1 MAVIQ
6 KQFNYMAFPQSFSR
20 GNPIP
25 LDKSAVWYDFAAMV
39 EYAQSGATAY
49 VGQVLAYVNETDNTA
64 KAYIIADTNGTLT
77 EVGAATLGD
86 NKTIVLEEGTLALKN
101 WGKEYY
107 RWVDAVGEEG
117 QEGYVAG
124 HHEKQVVDGTHP
136 WIAGLEPKAVAGEDG
151 TFELAWYQPSTTTV
165 EGLNSTVSTIRTTVE
180 EITAALGDAE
190 TDGTIRGDIAD
201 LKTEVAKKI
210 DAAGGTM
217 TGDLTLAD
225 GSKAASETVVDT
237 KIATAIG
244 SAGHLKR
251 LVVEQLPEVSAADVD
266 TIYMVKDATVTT
278 GDAYKEYM
286 VIDGAFAQIG
296 DTSVNLEPYA
306 TTADVE
312 AKVKVVQDDLNE
324 HKADAVAHITA
335 DERTAWNGK
344 LDADNADY
352 TTLVANK
359 QKLVDIPA
367 IKTIGSGLTLQEDG
381 TLRTDISA
389 MTGMMRFRGAVST
402 KPTTSTTV
410 PSDNLGA
417 WRAGDVVLY
426 ETAEYVVASLNTSS
440 QPVWQLLGDEGA
452 YQTKLSF
459 TSTPSLTNKVVTN
472 DTLTSNVNT
481 LDGKITTAQNAASA
495 AQISADNAKNVA
507 DAAQAD
513 ATSALNRID
522 ALDVTDTDSGFVTAV
537 TQTDGKIAV
546 TKKTLAASDVTD
558 LLSFDGTYNA
568 STNKIAT
575 TSTVTNAIDGLSSS
589 VAAAVASGNQYSVL
603 TGVTQSGGKL
613 TAKTEVKLAAIA
625 VTGNV
630 NDLIQTGG
638 DVLVIYGGTSTTVI

>member
-6 KQFNYMAFPQSFSR
+6 KDYNKMALPLSIER
-20 GNPIP
+20 ANPIS
-25 LDKSAVWYDFAAMV
+25 LDSTAVWYDFAAMV

-117 QEGYVAG
+117 KEGYVAG
-124 HHEKQVVDGTHP
+124 HHEKQVVDDSHP
-136 WIAGLEPKAVAGEDG
+136 WIAGLEPKAVAGADG

-165 EGLNSTVSTIRTTVE
+165 EGLNSTVSSIRTTVE
-180 EITAALGDAE
+180 GITAALGDAE

-266 TIYMVKDATVTT
+266 TIYMVKDTAVST

-344 LDADNADY
+344 LDANNADY

-367 IKTIGSGLTLQEDG
+367 IKTIGTGLTLNEDG
-381 TLRTDISA
+381 TLVGAQEYELPVATADRLGGVKAGGAGVSIAADGVVSAKVKAGNGLSVGEEGIVLATATDAAAGA
-389 MTGMMRFRGAVST
+389 MTAEEHVKLSNIEEGAQRNAVVGALVGG
-402 KPTTSTTV
+402 TV
-410 PSDNLGA
+410 VTPNENKQIIIGYADEE
-417 WRAGDVVLY
+417 RAGVVKSSS
-426 ETAEYVVASLNTSS
+426 AEAKNKVRVEADGTMSLNAVGVS
-440 QPVWQLLGDEGA
+440 
-452 YQTKLSF
+452 K
-459 TSTPSLTNKVVTN
+459 LTNEDDCELILN
-472 DTLTSNVNT
+472 C
-481 LDGKITTAQNAASA
+481 GNA
-495 AQISADNAKNVA
+495 
-507 DAAQAD
+507 
-513 ATSALNRID
+513 
-522 ALDVTDTDSGFVTAV
+522 
-537 TQTDGKIAV
+537 
-546 TKKTLAASDVTD
+546 
-558 LLSFDGTYNA
+558 
-568 STNKIAT
+568 
-575 TSTVTNAIDGLSSS
+575 
-589 VAAAVASGNQYSVL
+589 
-603 TGVTQSGGKL
+603 
-613 TAKTEVKLAAIA
+613 
-625 VTGNV
+625 
-630 NDLIQTGG
+630 
-638 DVLVIYGGTSTTVI
+638 

>member
-6 KQFNYMAFPQSFSR
+6 KDYNKMALPLSIER
-20 GNPIP
+20 ANPIS
-25 LDKSAVWYDFAAMV
+25 LDSTAVWYDFEAMV

-117 QEGYVAG
+117 KEGYVAG
-124 HHEKQVVDGTHP
+124 HHEKQVVDDSHP
-136 WIAGLEPKAVAGEDG
+136 WIAGLEPKAVAGADG

-165 EGLNSTVSTIRTTVE
+165 EGLNSTVSSIRTTVE
-180 EITAALGDAE
+180 GITAALGDAE

-306 TTADVE
+306 TTASVE

-335 DERTAWNGK
+335 EERTAWNGK

-367 IKTIGSGLTLQEDG
+367 IKTIGTGLTLNEDG
-381 TLRTDISA
+381 TLVGAQEYELPVATADRLGGVKAGGAGVSIAADGVVSAKVKAGNGLSVGEEGIVLATATDAAAGA
-389 MTGMMRFRGAVST
+389 MTAEEHVKLSNIEEGAQRNVVVGALVGG
-402 KPTTSTTV
+402 TV
-410 PSDNLGA
+410 VTPNENKQLIIGYADEE
-417 WRAGDVVLY
+417 RAGVVKSSSAEAKNKIRV
-426 ETAEYVVASLNTSS
+426 ETDGTMSLNAVGVS
-440 QPVWQLLGDEGA
+440 
-452 YQTKLSF
+452 K
-459 TSTPSLTNKVVTN
+459 LTNEDDCELILN
-472 DTLTSNVNT
+472 C
-481 LDGKITTAQNAASA
+481 GNA
-495 AQISADNAKNVA
+495 
-507 DAAQAD
+507 
-513 ATSALNRID
+513 
-522 ALDVTDTDSGFVTAV
+522 
-537 TQTDGKIAV
+537 
-546 TKKTLAASDVTD
+546 
-558 LLSFDGTYNA
+558 
-568 STNKIAT
+568 
-575 TSTVTNAIDGLSSS
+575 
-589 VAAAVASGNQYSVL
+589 
-603 TGVTQSGGKL
+603 
-613 TAKTEVKLAAIA
+613 
-625 VTGNV
+625 
-630 NDLIQTGG
+630 
-638 DVLVIYGGTSTTVI
+638 

>member
-6 KQFNYMAFPQSFSR
+6 KDYNKMALPLSIER
-20 GNPIP
+20 ANPIS
-25 LDKSAVWYDFAAMV
+25 LDSTAVWYDFAAMV

-117 QEGYVAG
+117 KEGYVAG
-124 HHEKQVVDGTHP
+124 HHEKQVVDDSHP
-136 WIAGLEPKAVAGEDG
+136 WIAGLEPKAVAGADG

-165 EGLNSTVSTIRTTVE
+165 EGLNSTVSSIRTTVE
-180 EITAALGDAE
+180 GITAALGDAE

-251 LVVEQLPEVSAADVD
+251 LVVEQLPEVSAANVD
-266 TIYMVKDATVTT
+266 TIYMVKDATVST

-306 TTADVE
+306 TTASVE
-312 AKVKVVQDDLNE
+312 AKVKVVQDDLNG

-344 LDADNADY
+344 LDANNADY

-367 IKTIGSGLTLQEDG
+367 IKTIGTGLTLNEDG
-381 TLRTDISA
+381 TLVGAQEYELPVATADRLGGVKAGGAGVSIAADGVVSAKVKAGNGLSVGEEGIVLATATDAAAGA
-389 MTGMMRFRGAVST
+389 MTAEEHVKLSNIEEGAQRNAVVGALVGG
-402 KPTTSTTV
+402 TV
-410 PSDNLGA
+410 VTPNENKQIIIGYADEE
-417 WRAGDVVLY
+417 RAGVVKSSS
-426 ETAEYVVASLNTSS
+426 AEAKNKVRVEADGTMSLNAVGVS
-440 QPVWQLLGDEGA
+440 
-452 YQTKLSF
+452 K
-459 TSTPSLTNKVVTN
+459 LTNEDDCELILN
-472 DTLTSNVNT
+472 C
-481 LDGKITTAQNAASA
+481 GNA
-495 AQISADNAKNVA
+495 
-507 DAAQAD
+507 
-513 ATSALNRID
+513 
-522 ALDVTDTDSGFVTAV
+522 
-537 TQTDGKIAV
+537 
-546 TKKTLAASDVTD
+546 
-558 LLSFDGTYNA
+558 
-568 STNKIAT
+568 
-575 TSTVTNAIDGLSSS
+575 
-589 VAAAVASGNQYSVL
+589 
-603 TGVTQSGGKL
+603 
-613 TAKTEVKLAAIA
+613 
-625 VTGNV
+625 
-630 NDLIQTGG
+630 
-638 DVLVIYGGTSTTVI
+638 

>member
-6 KQFNYMAFPQSFSR
+6 KDYNKMALPLSIER
-20 GNPIP
+20 ANPIS
-25 LDKSAVWYDFAAMV
+25 LDSTAVWYDFAAMV

-117 QEGYVAG
+117 KEGYVAG
-124 HHEKQVVDGTHP
+124 HHEKQVVDDSHP
-136 WIAGLEPKAVAGEDG
+136 WIAGLEPKAVAGADG

-165 EGLNSTVSTIRTTVE
+165 EGLNSTVSSIRTTVE
-180 EITAALGDAE
+180 GITAALGDAE

-201 LKTEVAKKI
+201 LKTEVANKI

-266 TIYMVKDATVTT
+266 TIYMVKDATVST

-367 IKTIGSGLTLQEDG
+367 IKTIGTGLTLNEDG
-381 TLRTDISA
+381 TLVGAQEYELPVATADRLGGVKAGGAGVSIAADGVVSAKVKAGNGLSVGEEGIVLATATDAAAGA
-389 MTGMMRFRGAVST
+389 MT
-402 KPTTSTTV
+402 
-410 PSDNLGA
+410 
-417 WRAGDVVLY
+417 
-426 ETAEYVVASLNTSS
+426 AEEHVKLSNIE
-440 QPVWQLLGDEGA
+440 EGA
-452 YQTKLSF
+452 QR
-459 TSTPSLTNKVVTN
+459 NVV
-472 DTLTSNVNT
+472 V
-481 LDGKITTAQNAASA
+481 G
-495 AQISADNAKNVA
+495 
-507 DAAQAD
+507 
-513 ATSALNRID
+513 AL
-522 ALDVTDTDSGFVTAV
+522 VGGTAV
-537 TQTDGKIAV
+537 TINENKQLVIGYADEERAGVVKSSSAEAKNKIRVETDGTMSLNAV
-546 TKKTLAASDVTD
+546 
-558 LLSFDGTYNA
+558 
-568 STNKIAT
+568 
-575 TSTVTNAIDGLSSS
+575 
-589 VAAAVASGNQYSVL
+589 
-603 TGVTQSGGKL
+603 GVSKL
-613 TAKTEVKLAAIA
+613 TNEDDCELILNC
-625 VTGNV
+625 GNA
-630 NDLIQTGG
+630 
-638 DVLVIYGGTSTTVI
+638 

>member
-6 KQFNYMAFPQSFSR
+6 KDYNKMALPLSIER
-20 GNPIP
+20 ANPIS
-25 LDKSAVWYDFAAMV
+25 LDSTAVWYDFAAMV

-49 VGQVLAYVNETDNTA
+49 VGQVLAYVNEADNTA

-117 QEGYVAG
+117 KEGYVAG

-136 WIAGLEPKAVAGEDG
+136 WIAGLEPKAVAGADG

-165 EGLNSTVSTIRTTVE
+165 EGLNSTVSSIRTTVE
-180 EITAALGDAE
+180 GITAALGDAE

-251 LVVEQLPEVSAADVD
+251 LVVEQLPEVSAANVD

-306 TTADVE
+306 TTASVE

-344 LDADNADY
+344 LDANNADY

-367 IKTIGSGLTLQEDG
+367 IKTIGTGLTLNEDG
-381 TLRTDISA
+381 TLVGAQEYELPVATADRLGGVKAGGAGVSIAADGVVSAKVKAGNGLSVGEEGIVLATATDAAAGA
-389 MTGMMRFRGAVST
+389 MTAEEHVKLSNIEEGAQRNVVVGALVGG
-402 KPTTSTTV
+402 TV
-410 PSDNLGA
+410 VTPNENKQLVIGYADEE
-417 WRAGDVVLY
+417 RAGVVKSSSAEAKNKVRV
-426 ETAEYVVASLNTSS
+426 ETDGTMSLNAVGVS
-440 QPVWQLLGDEGA
+440 
-452 YQTKLSF
+452 K
-459 TSTPSLTNKVVTN
+459 LTNEDDCELILN
-472 DTLTSNVNT
+472 C
-481 LDGKITTAQNAASA
+481 GNA
-495 AQISADNAKNVA
+495 
-507 DAAQAD
+507 
-513 ATSALNRID
+513 
-522 ALDVTDTDSGFVTAV
+522 
-537 TQTDGKIAV
+537 
-546 TKKTLAASDVTD
+546 
-558 LLSFDGTYNA
+558 
-568 STNKIAT
+568 
-575 TSTVTNAIDGLSSS
+575 
-589 VAAAVASGNQYSVL
+589 
-603 TGVTQSGGKL
+603 
-613 TAKTEVKLAAIA
+613 
-625 VTGNV
+625 
-630 NDLIQTGG
+630 
-638 DVLVIYGGTSTTVI
+638 

>member
-49 VGQVLAYVNETDNTA
+49 VGQVLAYVNEADNTA

-117 QEGYVAG
+117 KEGYVAG

-136 WIAGLEPKAVAGEDG
+136 WIAGLEPKAVAGADG

-165 EGLNSTVSTIRTTVE
+165 EGLNSTVSSIRTTVE
-180 EITAALGDAE
+180 GITAALGDAE

-266 TIYMVKDATVTT
+266 TIYMVKDTAVTT

-306 TTADVE
+306 TTASVE

-367 IKTIGSGLTLQEDG
+367 IKTIGTGLTLNEDG
-381 TLRTDISA
+381 TLVGAQEYELPVATADRLGGVKAGGAGVSIAADGVVSAKVKAGNGLSVGEEGIVLATATDAAAGA
-389 MTGMMRFRGAVST
+389 MTAEEHVKLSNIEEGAQRNVVVGALVGG
-402 KPTTSTTV
+402 TV
-410 PSDNLGA
+410 VTPNENKQLIIGYADEE
-417 WRAGDVVLY
+417 RAGVVKSSSAEAKNKIRV
-426 ETAEYVVASLNTSS
+426 ETDGTMSLNAVGVS
-440 QPVWQLLGDEGA
+440 
-452 YQTKLSF
+452 K
-459 TSTPSLTNKVVTN
+459 LTNEDDCELILN
-472 DTLTSNVNT
+472 C
-481 LDGKITTAQNAASA
+481 GNA
-495 AQISADNAKNVA
+495 
-507 DAAQAD
+507 
-513 ATSALNRID
+513 
-522 ALDVTDTDSGFVTAV
+522 
-537 TQTDGKIAV
+537 
-546 TKKTLAASDVTD
+546 
-558 LLSFDGTYNA
+558 
-568 STNKIAT
+568 
-575 TSTVTNAIDGLSSS
+575 
-589 VAAAVASGNQYSVL
+589 
-603 TGVTQSGGKL
+603 
-613 TAKTEVKLAAIA
+613 
-625 VTGNV
+625 
-630 NDLIQTGG
+630 
-638 DVLVIYGGTSTTVI
+638 

>member
-6 KQFNYMAFPQSFSR
+6 KDYNKMALPLSIER
-20 GNPIP
+20 ANPIS
-25 LDKSAVWYDFAAMV
+25 LDSTAVWYDFSAMV

-49 VGQVLAYVNETDNTA
+49 VGQVLAYVNETDNSA

-107 RWVDAVGEEG
+107 RWVEAVGEEG

-136 WIAGLEPKAVAGEDG
+136 WIAGLEPKAVAGVDG

-180 EITAALGDAE
+180 GITAALGDAE

-225 GSKAASETVVDT
+225 GSKAASENVVDT

-251 LVVEQLPEVSAADVD
+251 LVVEQLPEVAAADAD
-266 TIYMVKDATVTT
+266 TIYMVKDTTVTT

-306 TTADVE
+306 KTADVE
-312 AKVKVVQDDLNE
+312 AKVKAVQDDLNE

-367 IKTIGSGLTLQEDG
+367 IKTIGTGLTLNEDG
-381 TLRTDISA
+381 SLVGAQEYELPIAAADKLGGVKAGGTGVSIATDGVISA
-389 MTGMMRFRGAVST
+389 KVKAGNGLSVGEEGIVLATATDTAAGAM
-402 KPTTSTTV
+402 
-410 PSDNLGA
+410 
-417 WRAGDVVLY
+417 
-426 ETAEYVVASLNTSS
+426 TAEEHVKLSNIEEGAQKNVVVGALVGGTVVTPNENKQLVIGYADEEKAGVVKSSSAEAKNKVRVETDGTMSLN
-440 QPVWQLLGDEGA
+440 
-452 YQTKLSF
+452 
-459 TSTPSLTNKVVTN
+459 
-472 DTLTSNVNT
+472 
-481 LDGKITTAQNAASA
+481 
-495 AQISADNAKNVA
+495 
-507 DAAQAD
+507 
-513 ATSALNRID
+513 
-522 ALDVTDTDSGFVTAV
+522 AV
-537 TQTDGKIAV
+537 
-546 TKKTLAASDVTD
+546 
-558 LLSFDGTYNA
+558 
-568 STNKIAT
+568 
-575 TSTVTNAIDGLSSS
+575 
-589 VAAAVASGNQYSVL
+589 
-603 TGVTQSGGKL
+603 GVS
-613 TAKTEVKLAAIA
+613 KLANEDDCELILNC
-625 VTGNV
+625 GNA
-630 NDLIQTGG
+630 
-638 DVLVIYGGTSTTVI
+638 

>member
-49 VGQVLAYVNETDNTA
+49 VGQVLAYVNEADNTA

-117 QEGYVAG
+117 KEGYVAG
-124 HHEKQVVDGTHP
+124 HHEKQVVDDSHP
-136 WIAGLEPKAVAGEDG
+136 WIAGLEPKAVAGADG

-165 EGLNSTVSTIRTTVE
+165 EGLNSTVSSIRTTVE
-180 EITAALGDAE
+180 GITAALGDAE

-251 LVVEQLPEVSAADVD
+251 LVVEQLPEVSAANVD
-266 TIYMVKDATVTT
+266 TIYMVKDATVST

-306 TTADVE
+306 TTASVE

-344 LDADNADY
+344 LDANNADY

-367 IKTIGSGLTLQEDG
+367 IKTIGTGLTLNEDG
-381 TLRTDISA
+381 TLVGAQEYELPVATADRLGGVKAGGAGVSIAADGVVSAKVKAGNGLSVGEEGIVLATATDAAAGA
-389 MTGMMRFRGAVST
+389 MTAEEHVKLSNIEEGAQRNVVVGALVGG
-402 KPTTSTTV
+402 TV
-410 PSDNLGA
+410 VTPNENKQLVIGYADEE
-417 WRAGDVVLY
+417 RAGVVKSSSAEAKNKIRV
-426 ETAEYVVASLNTSS
+426 ETDGTMSLNAVGVS
-440 QPVWQLLGDEGA
+440 
-452 YQTKLSF
+452 K
-459 TSTPSLTNKVVTN
+459 LTNEDDCELILN
-472 DTLTSNVNT
+472 C
-481 LDGKITTAQNAASA
+481 GNA
-495 AQISADNAKNVA
+495 
-507 DAAQAD
+507 
-513 ATSALNRID
+513 
-522 ALDVTDTDSGFVTAV
+522 
-537 TQTDGKIAV
+537 
-546 TKKTLAASDVTD
+546 
-558 LLSFDGTYNA
+558 
-568 STNKIAT
+568 
-575 TSTVTNAIDGLSSS
+575 
-589 VAAAVASGNQYSVL
+589 
-603 TGVTQSGGKL
+603 
-613 TAKTEVKLAAIA
+613 
-625 VTGNV
+625 
-630 NDLIQTGG
+630 
-638 DVLVIYGGTSTTVI
+638 

>member
-6 KQFNYMAFPQSFSR
+6 KDYNKMALPLSIER
-20 GNPIP
+20 ANPIS
-25 LDKSAVWYDFAAMV
+25 LDSTAVWYDFAAMV

-117 QEGYVAG
+117 KEGYVAG
-124 HHEKQVVDGTHP
+124 HHEKQVVDDSHP
-136 WIAGLEPKAVAGEDG
+136 WIAGLEPKAVAGADG

-165 EGLNSTVSTIRTTVE
+165 EGLNSTVSSIRTTVE
-180 EITAALGDAE
+180 GITAALGDAE

-217 TGDLTLAD
+217 TGNLTLAD

-266 TIYMVKDATVTT
+266 TIYMVKDTAVTT

-306 TTADVE
+306 TTASVE

-367 IKTIGSGLTLQEDG
+367 IKTIGTGLTLNEDG
-381 TLRTDISA
+381 TLVGAQEYELPVATADRLGGVKAGGAGVSIAADGVVSAKVKAGNGLSVGEEGIVLATATDAAAGA
-389 MTGMMRFRGAVST
+389 MTAEEHVKLSNIEEGAQRNAVVGALVGG
-402 KPTTSTTV
+402 TV
-410 PSDNLGA
+410 VTPNENKQIIIGYADEE
-417 WRAGDVVLY
+417 RAGVVKSSS
-426 ETAEYVVASLNTSS
+426 AEAKNKVRVEADGTMSLNAVGVS
-440 QPVWQLLGDEGA
+440 
-452 YQTKLSF
+452 K
-459 TSTPSLTNKVVTN
+459 LTNEDDCELILN
-472 DTLTSNVNT
+472 C
-481 LDGKITTAQNAASA
+481 GNA
-495 AQISADNAKNVA
+495 
-507 DAAQAD
+507 
-513 ATSALNRID
+513 
-522 ALDVTDTDSGFVTAV
+522 
-537 TQTDGKIAV
+537 
-546 TKKTLAASDVTD
+546 
-558 LLSFDGTYNA
+558 
-568 STNKIAT
+568 
-575 TSTVTNAIDGLSSS
+575 
-589 VAAAVASGNQYSVL
+589 
-603 TGVTQSGGKL
+603 
-613 TAKTEVKLAAIA
+613 
-625 VTGNV
+625 
-630 NDLIQTGG
+630 
-638 DVLVIYGGTSTTVI
+638 

>member
-49 VGQVLAYVNETDNTA
+49 VGQVLAYVNEADNTA

-117 QEGYVAG
+117 KEGYVAG
-124 HHEKQVVDGTHP
+124 HHEKQIVDGTHP
-136 WIAGLEPKAVAGEDG
+136 WIAGLEPKAVAGADG

-165 EGLNSTVSTIRTTVE
+165 EGLNSTVSSIRTTVE
-180 EITAALGDAE
+180 GITAALGDAE

-217 TGDLTLAD
+217 TGGLTLAD

-251 LVVEQLPEVSAADVD
+251 LVVEQLPEVSAAGVD

-306 TTADVE
+306 TTASVE

-335 DERTAWNGK
+335 DERNAWNGK

-367 IKTIGSGLTLQEDG
+367 IKTIGTGLTLNEYGTLVGAQEYELPVATADRLGGVKAGGAGVSIAADGVVSAKVKAGNGLSVGEEGIVLATATDSAAGAMTAEEHVKLSNIEEGAQRNAVVGALVGGTVVTPNENKQIIIGYADEERAGVVKSSSAEAKNKIRVETDG
-381 TLRTDISA
+381 T
-389 MTGMMRFRGAVST
+389 M
-402 KPTTSTTV
+402 
-410 PSDNLGA
+410 
-417 WRAGDVVLY
+417 
-426 ETAEYVVASLNTSS
+426 SLNAVGVS
-440 QPVWQLLGDEGA
+440 
-452 YQTKLSF
+452 K
-459 TSTPSLTNKVVTN
+459 LTNEDDCELILN
-472 DTLTSNVNT
+472 C
-481 LDGKITTAQNAASA
+481 GNA
-495 AQISADNAKNVA
+495 
-507 DAAQAD
+507 
-513 ATSALNRID
+513 
-522 ALDVTDTDSGFVTAV
+522 
-537 TQTDGKIAV
+537 
-546 TKKTLAASDVTD
+546 
-558 LLSFDGTYNA
+558 
-568 STNKIAT
+568 
-575 TSTVTNAIDGLSSS
+575 
-589 VAAAVASGNQYSVL
+589 
-603 TGVTQSGGKL
+603 
-613 TAKTEVKLAAIA
+613 
-625 VTGNV
+625 
-630 NDLIQTGG
+630 
-638 DVLVIYGGTSTTVI
+638 

>member
-6 KQFNYMAFPQSFSR
+6 KDYNKMALPLSIER
-20 GNPIP
+20 ANPIS
-25 LDKSAVWYDFAAMV
+25 LDSTAVWYDFAAMV

-117 QEGYVAG
+117 KEGYVAG
-124 HHEKQVVDGTHP
+124 HHEKQVVDDSHP
-136 WIAGLEPKAVAGEDG
+136 WIAGLEPKAVAGADG

-165 EGLNSTVSTIRTTVE
+165 EGLNSTVSSIRTTVE
-180 EITAALGDAE
+180 GITAALGDAE

-201 LKTEVAKKI
+201 LKTEVANKI

-266 TIYMVKDATVTT
+266 TIYMVKDATVST

-367 IKTIGSGLTLQEDG
+367 IKTIGTGLTLNEDG
-381 TLRTDISA
+381 TLVGAQEYELPVATADRLGGVKAGGAGVSIAADGVVSAKVKAGNGLSVGEEGIVLATATDAAAGA
-389 MTGMMRFRGAVST
+389 MT
-402 KPTTSTTV
+402 
-410 PSDNLGA
+410 
-417 WRAGDVVLY
+417 
-426 ETAEYVVASLNTSS
+426 AEEHVKLSNIE
-440 QPVWQLLGDEGA
+440 EGA
-452 YQTKLSF
+452 QR
-459 TSTPSLTNKVVTN
+459 NVV
-472 DTLTSNVNT
+472 V
-481 LDGKITTAQNAASA
+481 G
-495 AQISADNAKNVA
+495 
-507 DAAQAD
+507 
-513 ATSALNRID
+513 AL
-522 ALDVTDTDSGFVTAV
+522 VGGTAV
-537 TQTDGKIAV
+537 TINENKQLVIGYADEERAGVVKSSSAEAKNKVRVETDGTMSLNAV
-546 TKKTLAASDVTD
+546 
-558 LLSFDGTYNA
+558 
-568 STNKIAT
+568 
-575 TSTVTNAIDGLSSS
+575 
-589 VAAAVASGNQYSVL
+589 
-603 TGVTQSGGKL
+603 GVSKL
-613 TAKTEVKLAAIA
+613 TNEDDCELILNC
-625 VTGNV
+625 GNA
-630 NDLIQTGG
+630 
-638 DVLVIYGGTSTTVI
+638 

>member
-6 KQFNYMAFPQSFSR
+6 KDYNKMALPLSIER
-20 GNPIP
+20 ANPIS
-25 LDKSAVWYDFAAMV
+25 LDSTAVWYDFAAMV

-117 QEGYVAG
+117 KEGYVAG

-136 WIAGLEPKAVAGEDG
+136 WIAGLEPKAVAGADG

-165 EGLNSTVSTIRTTVE
+165 EGLNSTVSSIRTTVE
-180 EITAALGDAE
+180 GITAALGDAE

-217 TGDLTLAD
+217 TGNLTLAD

-251 LVVEQLPEVSAADVD
+251 LVVEQLPEVSAANVD
-266 TIYMVKDATVTT
+266 TIYMVKDTAVTT

-306 TTADVE
+306 TTASVE
-312 AKVKVVQDDLNE
+312 AKVKVVQDDLNG

-367 IKTIGSGLTLQEDG
+367 IKTIGTGLTLNEDG
-381 TLRTDISA
+381 TLVGAQEYELPVATADRLGGVKAGGAGVSIAADGVVSAKVKAGNGLSVGEEGIVLATATDAAAGA
-389 MTGMMRFRGAVST
+389 MTAEEHVKLSNIEEGAQRNAVVGALVGG
-402 KPTTSTTV
+402 TV
-410 PSDNLGA
+410 VTPNENKQIIIGYADEE
-417 WRAGDVVLY
+417 RAGVVKSSS
-426 ETAEYVVASLNTSS
+426 AEAKNKVRVEADGTMSLNAVGVS
-440 QPVWQLLGDEGA
+440 
-452 YQTKLSF
+452 K
-459 TSTPSLTNKVVTN
+459 LTNEDDCELILN
-472 DTLTSNVNT
+472 C
-481 LDGKITTAQNAASA
+481 GNA
-495 AQISADNAKNVA
+495 
-507 DAAQAD
+507 
-513 ATSALNRID
+513 
-522 ALDVTDTDSGFVTAV
+522 
-537 TQTDGKIAV
+537 
-546 TKKTLAASDVTD
+546 
-558 LLSFDGTYNA
+558 
-568 STNKIAT
+568 
-575 TSTVTNAIDGLSSS
+575 
-589 VAAAVASGNQYSVL
+589 
-603 TGVTQSGGKL
+603 
-613 TAKTEVKLAAIA
+613 
-625 VTGNV
+625 
-630 NDLIQTGG
+630 
-638 DVLVIYGGTSTTVI
+638 

>member
-117 QEGYVAG
+117 KEGYVAG
-124 HHEKQVVDGTHP
+124 HHEKQVVDDTHP
-136 WIAGLEPKAVAGEDG
+136 WIAGLEPKAVAGADG

-165 EGLNSTVSTIRTTVE
+165 EGLNSTVSSIRTTVE
-180 EITAALGDAE
+180 GITAALGDAE

-201 LKTEVAKKI
+201 LKTEVTKKI

-266 TIYMVKDATVTT
+266 TIYMVKDATVST

-306 TTADVE
+306 TTASVE

-344 LDADNADY
+344 LDANNADY

-367 IKTIGSGLTLQEDG
+367 IKTIGTGLTLNEDG
-381 TLRTDISA
+381 TLVGAQEYELPVATADRLGGVKAGGAGVSIAADGVISA
-389 MTGMMRFRGAVST
+389 KVKAGNGLSVGEEGIVLATATDAAAGAMTAEEHVKLSNIEEGAQRNVVVGALVGG
-402 KPTTSTTV
+402 TV
-410 PSDNLGA
+410 VTPNENKQLVIGYADEE
-417 WRAGDVVLY
+417 RAGVVKSSSAEAKNKIRV
-426 ETAEYVVASLNTSS
+426 ETDGTMSLNAVGVS
-440 QPVWQLLGDEGA
+440 
-452 YQTKLSF
+452 K
-459 TSTPSLTNKVVTN
+459 LTNEDDCELILN
-472 DTLTSNVNT
+472 C
-481 LDGKITTAQNAASA
+481 GNA
-495 AQISADNAKNVA
+495 
-507 DAAQAD
+507 
-513 ATSALNRID
+513 
-522 ALDVTDTDSGFVTAV
+522 
-537 TQTDGKIAV
+537 
-546 TKKTLAASDVTD
+546 
-558 LLSFDGTYNA
+558 
-568 STNKIAT
+568 
-575 TSTVTNAIDGLSSS
+575 
-589 VAAAVASGNQYSVL
+589 
-603 TGVTQSGGKL
+603 
-613 TAKTEVKLAAIA
+613 
-625 VTGNV
+625 
-630 NDLIQTGG
+630 
-638 DVLVIYGGTSTTVI
+638 

>member
-6 KQFNYMAFPQSFSR
+6 KDYNKMALPLSIER
-20 GNPIP
+20 ANPIS
-25 LDKSAVWYDFAAMV
+25 LDSTAVWYDFAAMV

-117 QEGYVAG
+117 KEGYVAG
-124 HHEKQVVDGTHP
+124 HHEKQVVDDAHP
-136 WIAGLEPKAVAGEDG
+136 WIAGLEPKAVAGADG

-165 EGLNSTVSTIRTTVE
+165 EGLNSTVSSIRTTVE
-180 EITAALGDAE
+180 GITAALGDAE

-237 KIATAIG
+237 KIATTIG

-266 TIYMVKDATVTT
+266 TIYMVKDATVST

-306 TTADVE
+306 TTASVE

-344 LDADNADY
+344 LDANNADY

-367 IKTIGSGLTLQEDG
+367 IKTIGTGLTLNEDG
-381 TLRTDISA
+381 TLVGAQEYELPVATADRLGGVKAGGAGVSIAADGVVSAKVKAGNGLSVGEEGIVLATATDSAAGA
-389 MTGMMRFRGAVST
+389 MTAEEHVKLSNIEEGAQRNVVVGALVGG
-402 KPTTSTTV
+402 TV
-410 PSDNLGA
+410 VTPNENKQLVIGYADEE
-417 WRAGDVVLY
+417 RAGVVKSSSAEAKNKIRV
-426 ETAEYVVASLNTSS
+426 ETDGTMSLNAVGVS
-440 QPVWQLLGDEGA
+440 
-452 YQTKLSF
+452 K
-459 TSTPSLTNKVVTN
+459 LTNEDDCELILN
-472 DTLTSNVNT
+472 C
-481 LDGKITTAQNAASA
+481 GNA
-495 AQISADNAKNVA
+495 
-507 DAAQAD
+507 
-513 ATSALNRID
+513 
-522 ALDVTDTDSGFVTAV
+522 
-537 TQTDGKIAV
+537 
-546 TKKTLAASDVTD
+546 
-558 LLSFDGTYNA
+558 
-568 STNKIAT
+568 
-575 TSTVTNAIDGLSSS
+575 
-589 VAAAVASGNQYSVL
+589 
-603 TGVTQSGGKL
+603 
-613 TAKTEVKLAAIA
+613 
-625 VTGNV
+625 
-630 NDLIQTGG
+630 
-638 DVLVIYGGTSTTVI
+638 

>member
-6 KQFNYMAFPQSFSR
+6 KDYNKMALPLSIER
-20 GNPIP
+20 ANPIS
-25 LDKSAVWYDFAAMV
+25 LDSTAVWYDFAAMV

-49 VGQVLAYVNETDNTA
+49 VGQVLAYVNEADNTA

-117 QEGYVAG
+117 KEGYIAG
-124 HHEKQVVDGTHP
+124 HHEKQVVDDTHP
-136 WIAGLEPKAVAGEDG
+136 WIAGLEPKAVAGADG

-165 EGLNSTVSTIRTTVE
+165 EGLNSTVSSIRTTVE
-180 EITAALGDAE
+180 EITAALGNAE

-266 TIYMVKDATVTT
+266 TIYMVKDATVST

-306 TTADVE
+306 TTAAVE

-344 LDADNADY
+344 LDANNTDY

-367 IKTIGSGLTLQEDG
+367 IKTIGTGLTLNEDG
-381 TLRTDISA
+381 TLVGAQEYELPIATADRLGGVKAGGAGVSIAADGVVSAKVKAGNGLSVGEEGIVLATATDAAAGA
-389 MTGMMRFRGAVST
+389 MT
-402 KPTTSTTV
+402 
-410 PSDNLGA
+410 
-417 WRAGDVVLY
+417 
-426 ETAEYVVASLNTSS
+426 AEEHVKLSNIE
-440 QPVWQLLGDEGA
+440 EGA
-452 YQTKLSF
+452 QR
-459 TSTPSLTNKVVTN
+459 NVV
-472 DTLTSNVNT
+472 V
-481 LDGKITTAQNAASA
+481 G
-495 AQISADNAKNVA
+495 
-507 DAAQAD
+507 
-513 ATSALNRID
+513 AL
-522 ALDVTDTDSGFVTAV
+522 VGGTAV
-537 TQTDGKIAV
+537 TINENKQLVIGYADEEKAGVVKSSSAEAKNKVRVETDGTMSLNAV
-546 TKKTLAASDVTD
+546 
-558 LLSFDGTYNA
+558 
-568 STNKIAT
+568 
-575 TSTVTNAIDGLSSS
+575 
-589 VAAAVASGNQYSVL
+589 
-603 TGVTQSGGKL
+603 GVSKL
-613 TAKTEVKLAAIA
+613 TNEDDCELILNC
-625 VTGNV
+625 GNA
-630 NDLIQTGG
+630 
-638 DVLVIYGGTSTTVI
+638 

>member
-6 KQFNYMAFPQSFSR
+6 KDYNKMALPLSIER
-20 GNPIP
+20 ANPIS
-25 LDKSAVWYDFAAMV
+25 LDSTAVWYDFAAMV

-49 VGQVLAYVNETDNTA
+49 VGQVLAYVNEAENTA

-117 QEGYVAG
+117 KEGYVAG

-136 WIAGLEPKAVAGEDG
+136 WIAGLEPKAVAGADG

-165 EGLNSTVSTIRTTVE
+165 EGLNSTVSSIRTTVE
-180 EITAALGDAE
+180 GITAALGDAE

-344 LDADNADY
+344 LDANNADY

-367 IKTIGSGLTLQEDG
+367 IKTIGTGLTLNEDG
-381 TLRTDISA
+381 TLVGAQEYELPVATAERLGGVKAGGAGVSIAADGVVSAKVKAGNGLSVGEEGIVLATATDAAAGA
-389 MTGMMRFRGAVST
+389 MT
-402 KPTTSTTV
+402 
-410 PSDNLGA
+410 
-417 WRAGDVVLY
+417 
-426 ETAEYVVASLNTSS
+426 AEEHVKLSNIE
-440 QPVWQLLGDEGA
+440 EGA
-452 YQTKLSF
+452 QR
-459 TSTPSLTNKVVTN
+459 NVV
-472 DTLTSNVNT
+472 V
-481 LDGKITTAQNAASA
+481 G
-495 AQISADNAKNVA
+495 
-507 DAAQAD
+507 
-513 ATSALNRID
+513 AL
-522 ALDVTDTDSGFVTAV
+522 VGGTAV
-537 TQTDGKIAV
+537 TINENKQLVIGYADEERAGVVKSSSAEAKNKIRVETDGTMSLNAV
-546 TKKTLAASDVTD
+546 
-558 LLSFDGTYNA
+558 
-568 STNKIAT
+568 
-575 TSTVTNAIDGLSSS
+575 
-589 VAAAVASGNQYSVL
+589 
-603 TGVTQSGGKL
+603 GVSKL
-613 TAKTEVKLAAIA
+613 TNEDDCELILNC
-625 VTGNV
+625 GNA
-630 NDLIQTGG
+630 
-638 DVLVIYGGTSTTVI
+638 

>member
-6 KQFNYMAFPQSFSR
+6 KDYNKMALPLSIER
-20 GNPIP
+20 ANPIS
-25 LDKSAVWYDFAAMV
+25 LDSTAVWYDFAAMV

-117 QEGYVAG
+117 KEGYVAG

-136 WIAGLEPKAVAGEDG
+136 WIAGLEPKAVAGADG

-165 EGLNSTVSTIRTTVE
+165 EGLNSTVSSIRTTVE
-180 EITAALGDAE
+180 GITAALGDAE

-217 TGDLTLAD
+217 TGNLTLAD

-266 TIYMVKDATVTT
+266 TIYMVKDTSVTT

-306 TTADVE
+306 TTASVE

-335 DERTAWNGK
+335 DERNAWNGK

-367 IKTIGSGLTLQEDG
+367 IKTIGTGLTLNEDG
-381 TLRTDISA
+381 TLVGAQEYELPVATADRLGGVKAGGAGVSIAADGVVSAKVKAGNGLSVGEEGIVLATATDSAAGA
-389 MTGMMRFRGAVST
+389 MTAEEHVKLSNIEEGAQRNAVVGALVGG
-402 KPTTSTTV
+402 TV
-410 PSDNLGA
+410 VTPNENKQIIIGYADEE
-417 WRAGDVVLY
+417 RAGVVKSSS
-426 ETAEYVVASLNTSS
+426 AEAKNKVRVEADGTMSLNAVGVS
-440 QPVWQLLGDEGA
+440 
-452 YQTKLSF
+452 K
-459 TSTPSLTNKVVTN
+459 LTNEDDCELILN
-472 DTLTSNVNT
+472 C
-481 LDGKITTAQNAASA
+481 GNA
-495 AQISADNAKNVA
+495 
-507 DAAQAD
+507 
-513 ATSALNRID
+513 
-522 ALDVTDTDSGFVTAV
+522 
-537 TQTDGKIAV
+537 
-546 TKKTLAASDVTD
+546 
-558 LLSFDGTYNA
+558 
-568 STNKIAT
+568 
-575 TSTVTNAIDGLSSS
+575 
-589 VAAAVASGNQYSVL
+589 
-603 TGVTQSGGKL
+603 
-613 TAKTEVKLAAIA
+613 
-625 VTGNV
+625 
-630 NDLIQTGG
+630 
-638 DVLVIYGGTSTTVI
+638 

>member
-6 KQFNYMAFPQSFSR
+6 KDYNKMALPLSIER
-20 GNPIP
+20 ANPIS
-25 LDKSAVWYDFAAMV
+25 LDSTAVWYDFAAMV

-49 VGQVLAYVNETDNTA
+49 VGQVLAYVNEADNTA

-117 QEGYVAG
+117 KEGYVAG
-124 HHEKQVVDGTHP
+124 HHEKQVVDETHP
-136 WIAGLEPKAVAGEDG
+136 WIAGLEPKAVAGADG

-165 EGLNSTVSTIRTTVE
+165 EGLNSTVSSIRTTVE
-180 EITAALGDAE
+180 GITAALGDAE

-251 LVVEQLPEVSAADVD
+251 LVVEQLPEVSAANVD
-266 TIYMVKDATVTT
+266 TIYMVKDATVST

-306 TTADVE
+306 TTASVE

-335 DERTAWNGK
+335 EERTAWNGK
-344 LDADNADY
+344 LDANNADY

-367 IKTIGSGLTLQEDG
+367 IKTIGTGLTLNEDG
-381 TLRTDISA
+381 TLVGAQEYELPVATADRLGGVKAGGAGVSIAADGVISA
-389 MTGMMRFRGAVST
+389 KVKAGNGLSVGEEGIVLATATDAAAGAMTAEEHVKLSNIEEGAQRNAVVGALVGG
-402 KPTTSTTV
+402 TV
-410 PSDNLGA
+410 VTPNENKQIIIGYADEE
-417 WRAGDVVLY
+417 RAGVVKSSS
-426 ETAEYVVASLNTSS
+426 AEAKNKVRVEADGTMSLNAVGVS
-440 QPVWQLLGDEGA
+440 
-452 YQTKLSF
+452 K
-459 TSTPSLTNKVVTN
+459 LTNEDDCELILN
-472 DTLTSNVNT
+472 C
-481 LDGKITTAQNAASA
+481 GNA
-495 AQISADNAKNVA
+495 
-507 DAAQAD
+507 
-513 ATSALNRID
+513 
-522 ALDVTDTDSGFVTAV
+522 
-537 TQTDGKIAV
+537 
-546 TKKTLAASDVTD
+546 
-558 LLSFDGTYNA
+558 
-568 STNKIAT
+568 
-575 TSTVTNAIDGLSSS
+575 
-589 VAAAVASGNQYSVL
+589 
-603 TGVTQSGGKL
+603 
-613 TAKTEVKLAAIA
+613 
-625 VTGNV
+625 
-630 NDLIQTGG
+630 
-638 DVLVIYGGTSTTVI
+638 

>member
-117 QEGYVAG
+117 KEGYVAG
-124 HHEKQVVDGTHP
+124 HHEKQVVDDTHP
-136 WIAGLEPKAVAGEDG
+136 WIAGLEPKAVAGADG

-165 EGLNSTVSTIRTTVE
+165 EGLNSTVSSIRTTVE
-180 EITAALGDAE
+180 GITAALGDAE

-251 LVVEQLPEVSAADVD
+251 LVVEQLPEVSTADVD
-266 TIYMVKDATVTT
+266 TIYMVKDATVST

-367 IKTIGSGLTLQEDG
+367 IKTIGTGLTLNEDG
-381 TLRTDISA
+381 TLVGAQEYELPVATADRLGGVKAGGAGVSIAADGVVSAKVKAGNGLSVGEEGIVLATATDSAAGA
-389 MTGMMRFRGAVST
+389 MTAEEHVKLSNIEEGAQRNAVVGALVGG
-402 KPTTSTTV
+402 TV
-410 PSDNLGA
+410 VTPNENKQIIIGYADEE
-417 WRAGDVVLY
+417 RAGVVKSSSAEAKNKVRV
-426 ETAEYVVASLNTSS
+426 ETDGTMSLNAVGVS
-440 QPVWQLLGDEGA
+440 
-452 YQTKLSF
+452 K
-459 TSTPSLTNKVVTN
+459 LTNEDDCELILN
-472 DTLTSNVNT
+472 C
-481 LDGKITTAQNAASA
+481 GNA
-495 AQISADNAKNVA
+495 
-507 DAAQAD
+507 
-513 ATSALNRID
+513 
-522 ALDVTDTDSGFVTAV
+522 
-537 TQTDGKIAV
+537 
-546 TKKTLAASDVTD
+546 
-558 LLSFDGTYNA
+558 
-568 STNKIAT
+568 
-575 TSTVTNAIDGLSSS
+575 
-589 VAAAVASGNQYSVL
+589 
-603 TGVTQSGGKL
+603 
-613 TAKTEVKLAAIA
+613 
-625 VTGNV
+625 
-630 NDLIQTGG
+630 
-638 DVLVIYGGTSTTVI
+638 

>member
-6 KQFNYMAFPQSFSR
+6 KDYNKMALPLSIER
-20 GNPIP
+20 ANPIS
-25 LDKSAVWYDFAAMV
+25 LDSTAVWYDFAAMV

-49 VGQVLAYVNETDNTA
+49 VGQVLAYVNEADNTA

-117 QEGYVAG
+117 KEGYVAG

-136 WIAGLEPKAVAGEDG
+136 WIAGLEPKAVAGADG

-165 EGLNSTVSTIRTTVE
+165 EGLNSTVSSIRTTVE
-180 EITAALGDAE
+180 GITAALGDAE

-225 GSKAASETVVDT
+225 GSKAASETVVDK

-266 TIYMVKDATVTT
+266 TIYMVKDTSVTT

-335 DERTAWNGK
+335 DERNAWNGK

-367 IKTIGSGLTLQEDG
+367 IKTIGTGLTLNEDG
-381 TLRTDISA
+381 TLVGAQEYELPVATADRLGGVKAGGAGVSIAADGVVSAKVKAGNGLSVGEEGIVLATATDAAAGA
-389 MTGMMRFRGAVST
+389 MTAEEHVKLSNIEEGAQRNAVVGALVGG
-402 KPTTSTTV
+402 TV
-410 PSDNLGA
+410 VTPNENKQIIIGYADEE
-417 WRAGDVVLY
+417 RAGVVKSSS
-426 ETAEYVVASLNTSS
+426 AEAKNKVRVEADGTMSLNAVGVS
-440 QPVWQLLGDEGA
+440 
-452 YQTKLSF
+452 K
-459 TSTPSLTNKVVTN
+459 LTNEDDCELILN
-472 DTLTSNVNT
+472 C
-481 LDGKITTAQNAASA
+481 GNA
-495 AQISADNAKNVA
+495 
-507 DAAQAD
+507 
-513 ATSALNRID
+513 
-522 ALDVTDTDSGFVTAV
+522 
-537 TQTDGKIAV
+537 
-546 TKKTLAASDVTD
+546 
-558 LLSFDGTYNA
+558 
-568 STNKIAT
+568 
-575 TSTVTNAIDGLSSS
+575 
-589 VAAAVASGNQYSVL
+589 
-603 TGVTQSGGKL
+603 
-613 TAKTEVKLAAIA
+613 
-625 VTGNV
+625 
-630 NDLIQTGG
+630 
-638 DVLVIYGGTSTTVI
+638 

>member
-6 KQFNYMAFPQSFSR
+6 KDYNKMALPLSIER
-20 GNPIP
+20 ANPIS
-25 LDKSAVWYDFAAMV
+25 LDSTAVWYDFAAMV

-49 VGQVLAYVNETDNTA
+49 VGQVLAYVNEADNTA

-117 QEGYVAG
+117 KEGYVAG
-124 HHEKQVVDGTHP
+124 HHEKQVVDDTHP
-136 WIAGLEPKAVAGEDG
+136 WIAGLEPKAVAGADG

-165 EGLNSTVSTIRTTVE
+165 EGLNSTVSSIRTTVE
-180 EITAALGDAE
+180 GITAALGDAE

-266 TIYMVKDATVTT
+266 TIYMVKDTAVTT

-367 IKTIGSGLTLQEDG
+367 IKTIGTGLTLNEDG
-381 TLRTDISA
+381 TLVGAQEYELPVATADRLGGVKAGGAGVSIAADGVVSAKVKAGNGLSVGEEGIVLATATDAAAGA
-389 MTGMMRFRGAVST
+389 MTAEEHVKLSNIEEGAQRNVVVGALVGG
-402 KPTTSTTV
+402 TV
-410 PSDNLGA
+410 VTINENKQLVIGYADEE
-417 WRAGDVVLY
+417 RAGVVKSSSAEAKNKIRV
-426 ETAEYVVASLNTSS
+426 ETDGTMSLNAVGVS
-440 QPVWQLLGDEGA
+440 
-452 YQTKLSF
+452 K
-459 TSTPSLTNKVVTN
+459 LTNEDDCELILN
-472 DTLTSNVNT
+472 C
-481 LDGKITTAQNAASA
+481 GNA
-495 AQISADNAKNVA
+495 
-507 DAAQAD
+507 
-513 ATSALNRID
+513 
-522 ALDVTDTDSGFVTAV
+522 
-537 TQTDGKIAV
+537 
-546 TKKTLAASDVTD
+546 
-558 LLSFDGTYNA
+558 
-568 STNKIAT
+568 
-575 TSTVTNAIDGLSSS
+575 
-589 VAAAVASGNQYSVL
+589 
-603 TGVTQSGGKL
+603 
-613 TAKTEVKLAAIA
+613 
-625 VTGNV
+625 
-630 NDLIQTGG
+630 
-638 DVLVIYGGTSTTVI
+638 

>member
-6 KQFNYMAFPQSFSR
+6 KDYNKMALPLSIER
-20 GNPIP
+20 ANPIS
-25 LDKSAVWYDFAAMV
+25 LDSTAVWYDFAAMV

-49 VGQVLAYVNETDNTA
+49 VGQVLAYVNEAENTA

-117 QEGYVAG
+117 KEGYVAG

-136 WIAGLEPKAVAGEDG
+136 WIAGLEPKAVAGADG

-165 EGLNSTVSTIRTTVE
+165 EGLNSTVSSIRTTVE
-180 EITAALGDAE
+180 GITAALGDAE

-367 IKTIGSGLTLQEDG
+367 IKTIGTGLTLNEDG
-381 TLRTDISA
+381 TLVGAQEYELPVATAERLGGVKAGGAGVSIAADGVVSAKVKAGNGLSVGEEGIVLATATDAAAGA
-389 MTGMMRFRGAVST
+389 MT
-402 KPTTSTTV
+402 
-410 PSDNLGA
+410 
-417 WRAGDVVLY
+417 
-426 ETAEYVVASLNTSS
+426 AEEHVKLSNIE
-440 QPVWQLLGDEGA
+440 EGA
-452 YQTKLSF
+452 QR
-459 TSTPSLTNKVVTN
+459 NVV
-472 DTLTSNVNT
+472 V
-481 LDGKITTAQNAASA
+481 G
-495 AQISADNAKNVA
+495 
-507 DAAQAD
+507 
-513 ATSALNRID
+513 AL
-522 ALDVTDTDSGFVTAV
+522 VGGTAV
-537 TQTDGKIAV
+537 TINENKQLVIGYADEERAGVVKSSSAEAKNKIRVETDGTMSLNAV
-546 TKKTLAASDVTD
+546 
-558 LLSFDGTYNA
+558 
-568 STNKIAT
+568 
-575 TSTVTNAIDGLSSS
+575 
-589 VAAAVASGNQYSVL
+589 
-603 TGVTQSGGKL
+603 GVSKL
-613 TAKTEVKLAAIA
+613 TNEDDCELVLNC
-625 VTGNV
+625 GNA
-630 NDLIQTGG
+630 
-638 DVLVIYGGTSTTVI
+638 

>member
-6 KQFNYMAFPQSFSR
+6 KDYNKMALPLSIER
-20 GNPIP
+20 ANPIS
-25 LDKSAVWYDFAAMV
+25 LDSTAVWYDFAAMV

-117 QEGYVAG
+117 KEGYVAG
-124 HHEKQVVDGTHP
+124 HHEKQVVDDSHP
-136 WIAGLEPKAVAGEDG
+136 WIAGLEPKAVAGADG

-165 EGLNSTVSTIRTTVE
+165 EGLNSTVSSIRTTVE
-180 EITAALGDAE
+180 GITAALGNAE

-201 LKTEVAKKI
+201 LKTEVANKI

-266 TIYMVKDATVTT
+266 TIYMVKDATVST

-367 IKTIGSGLTLQEDG
+367 IKTIGTGLTLNEDG
-381 TLRTDISA
+381 TLVGAQEYELPVATADRLGGVKAGGAGVSIAADGVVSAKVKAGNGLSVGEEGIVLATATDAAAGA
-389 MTGMMRFRGAVST
+389 MT
-402 KPTTSTTV
+402 
-410 PSDNLGA
+410 
-417 WRAGDVVLY
+417 
-426 ETAEYVVASLNTSS
+426 AEEHVKLSNIE
-440 QPVWQLLGDEGA
+440 EGA
-452 YQTKLSF
+452 QR
-459 TSTPSLTNKVVTN
+459 NVV
-472 DTLTSNVNT
+472 V
-481 LDGKITTAQNAASA
+481 G
-495 AQISADNAKNVA
+495 
-507 DAAQAD
+507 
-513 ATSALNRID
+513 AL
-522 ALDVTDTDSGFVTAV
+522 VGGTAV
-537 TQTDGKIAV
+537 TINENKQLVIGYADEERAGVVKSSSAEAKNKVRVETDGTMSLNAV
-546 TKKTLAASDVTD
+546 
-558 LLSFDGTYNA
+558 
-568 STNKIAT
+568 
-575 TSTVTNAIDGLSSS
+575 
-589 VAAAVASGNQYSVL
+589 
-603 TGVTQSGGKL
+603 GVSKL
-613 TAKTEVKLAAIA
+613 TNEDDCELILNC
-625 VTGNV
+625 GNA
-630 NDLIQTGG
+630 
-638 DVLVIYGGTSTTVI
+638 

>member
-6 KQFNYMAFPQSFSR
+6 KDYNKMALPLSIER
-20 GNPIP
+20 ANPIS
-25 LDKSAVWYDFAAMV
+25 LDSTAVWYDFAAMV

-49 VGQVLAYVNETDNTA
+49 VGQVLAYVNEADNTA

-117 QEGYVAG
+117 KEGYVAG

-136 WIAGLEPKAVAGEDG
+136 WIAGLEPKAVAGADG

-165 EGLNSTVSTIRTTVE
+165 EGLNSTVSSIRTTVE
-180 EITAALGDAE
+180 EITAALGDAQ

-251 LVVEQLPEVSAADVD
+251 LVVEQLPEVSTADVD
-266 TIYMVKDATVTT
+266 TIYMVKDATVST

-306 TTADVE
+306 TTASVE

-344 LDADNADY
+344 LDANNADY

-367 IKTIGSGLTLQEDG
+367 IKTIGTGLTLNEDG
-381 TLRTDISA
+381 TLVGAQEYELPVATADRLGGVKAGGAGVSIAADGVVSAKVKAGNGLSVGEEGIVLATATDAAAGA
-389 MTGMMRFRGAVST
+389 MTAEEHVKLSNIEEGAQRNVVVGALVGG
-402 KPTTSTTV
+402 TV
-410 PSDNLGA
+410 VTINENKQLVIGYADEE
-417 WRAGDVVLY
+417 RAGVV
-426 ETAEYVVASLNTSS
+426 
-440 QPVWQLLGDEGA
+440 
-452 YQTKLSF
+452 K
-459 TSTPSLTNKVVTN
+459 
-472 DTLTSNVNT
+472 
-481 LDGKITTAQNAASA
+481 
-495 AQISADNAKNVA
+495 
-507 DAAQAD
+507 
-513 ATSALNRID
+513 
-522 ALDVTDTDSGFVTAV
+522 
-537 TQTDGKIAV
+537 
-546 TKKTLAASDVTD
+546 
-558 LLSFDGTYNA
+558 
-568 STNKIAT
+568 
-575 TSTVTNAIDGLSSS
+575 SSS
-589 VAAAVASGNQYSVL
+589 VEAKNKVHVETDGTMSLNAV
-603 TGVTQSGGKL
+603 GVS
-613 TAKTEVKLAAIA
+613 KLANEDDCELILNC
-625 VTGNV
+625 GNA
-630 NDLIQTGG
+630 
-638 DVLVIYGGTSTTVI
+638 

>member
-49 VGQVLAYVNETDNTA
+49 VGQVLAYVNEADNTA

-107 RWVDAVGEEG
+107 RWVEAVGEEG

-124 HHEKQVVDGTHP
+124 HHEKQVVDDTHP
-136 WIAGLEPKAVAGEDG
+136 WIAGLEPKAVAGVDG
-151 TFELAWYQPSTTTV
+151 TFELAWYQPSSTTV

-180 EITAALGDAE
+180 GITAALGDAE

-251 LVVEQLPEVSAADVD
+251 LVVEQLPEVAEADVD
-266 TIYMVKDATVTT
+266 TIYMVKDATVAT

-306 TTADVE
+306 TTASVE

-335 DERTAWNGK
+335 EERTAWNGK
-344 LDADNADY
+344 LDANNADY

-367 IKTIGSGLTLQEDG
+367 IKTIGTGLTLNEDG
-381 TLRTDISA
+381 TLV
-389 MTGMMRFRGAVST
+389 GAQE
-402 KPTTSTTV
+402 
-410 PSDNLGA
+410 
-417 WRAGDVVLY
+417 Y
-426 ETAEYVVASLNTSS
+426 EL
-440 QPVWQLLGDEGA
+440 P
-452 YQTKLSF
+452 
-459 TSTPSLTNKVVTN
+459 
-472 DTLTSNVNT
+472 
-481 LDGKITTAQNAASA
+481 
-495 AQISADNAKNVA
+495 
-507 DAAQAD
+507 
-513 ATSALNRID
+513 
-522 ALDVTDTDSGFVTAV
+522 
-537 TQTDGKIAV
+537 
-546 TKKTLAASDVTD
+546 
-558 LLSFDGTYNA
+558 
-568 STNKIAT
+568 
-575 TSTVTNAIDGLSSS
+575 
-589 VAAAVASGNQYSVL
+589 VAAADKLGGVKAGGAGVSIAADGVISAKVKAGNGLSVGQEGIVL
-603 TGVTQSGGKL
+603 ATATDAAAGAMTAEEHVKLSNIEEGAQRNVVVGALVGGTVVTPNENKQLVIGYADEERAGVVKSSSAEAKNKIRVETDGTMSLNAVGVSKL
-613 TAKTEVKLAAIA
+613 TNEDDCELILNC
-625 VTGNV
+625 GNA
-630 NDLIQTGG
+630 
-638 DVLVIYGGTSTTVI
+638 

>member
-6 KQFNYMAFPQSFSR
+6 KDYNKMALPLSIER
-20 GNPIP
+20 ANPIS
-25 LDKSAVWYDFAAMV
+25 LDSTAVWYDFAAMV

-117 QEGYVAG
+117 KEGYVAG

-136 WIAGLEPKAVAGEDG
+136 WIAGLEPKAVAGADG

-165 EGLNSTVSTIRTTVE
+165 EGLNSTVSSIRTTVE
-180 EITAALGDAE
+180 GITAALGDAE

-217 TGDLTLAD
+217 TGNLTLAD

-251 LVVEQLPEVSAADVD
+251 LVVEQLPEVSAANVD
-266 TIYMVKDATVTT
+266 TIYMVKDTAVTT

-306 TTADVE
+306 TTASVE

-367 IKTIGSGLTLQEDG
+367 IKTIGTGLTLNEDG
-381 TLRTDISA
+381 TLVGAQEYELPVATADRLGGVKAGGAGVSIAADGVVSAKVKAGNGLSVGEEGIVLATATDAAAGA
-389 MTGMMRFRGAVST
+389 MT
-402 KPTTSTTV
+402 
-410 PSDNLGA
+410 
-417 WRAGDVVLY
+417 
-426 ETAEYVVASLNTSS
+426 AEEHVKLSNIE
-440 QPVWQLLGDEGA
+440 EGA
-452 YQTKLSF
+452 QR
-459 TSTPSLTNKVVTN
+459 NVV
-472 DTLTSNVNT
+472 V
-481 LDGKITTAQNAASA
+481 G
-495 AQISADNAKNVA
+495 
-507 DAAQAD
+507 
-513 ATSALNRID
+513 AL
-522 ALDVTDTDSGFVTAV
+522 VGGTAV
-537 TQTDGKIAV
+537 TINENKQLVIGYADEERAGVVKSSSAEAKNKVRVETDGTMSLNAV
-546 TKKTLAASDVTD
+546 
-558 LLSFDGTYNA
+558 
-568 STNKIAT
+568 
-575 TSTVTNAIDGLSSS
+575 
-589 VAAAVASGNQYSVL
+589 
-603 TGVTQSGGKL
+603 GVSKL
-613 TAKTEVKLAAIA
+613 TNEDDCELILNC
-625 VTGNV
+625 GNA
-630 NDLIQTGG
+630 
-638 DVLVIYGGTSTTVI
+638 

>member
-6 KQFNYMAFPQSFSR
+6 KDYNKMALPLSIER
-20 GNPIP
+20 ANPIS
-25 LDKSAVWYDFAAMV
+25 LDSTAVWYDFAAMV

-49 VGQVLAYVNETDNTA
+49 VGQVLAYVNEADNTA

-117 QEGYVAG
+117 KEGYVAG
-124 HHEKQVVDGTHP
+124 HHEKQVVDGAHP
-136 WIAGLEPKAVAGEDG
+136 WIAGLEPKAVAGADG

-165 EGLNSTVSTIRTTVE
+165 EGLNSTVSSIRTTVE
-180 EITAALGDAE
+180 GITAALGDAE

-251 LVVEQLPEVSAADVD
+251 LVVEQLPEVSAANVD
-266 TIYMVKDATVTT
+266 TIYMVKDTSVTT

-306 TTADVE
+306 TTASVE
-312 AKVKVVQDDLNE
+312 AKVKVVQDNLNE

-335 DERTAWNGK
+335 EERTAWNGK

-367 IKTIGSGLTLQEDG
+367 IKTIGTGLTLNEDG
-381 TLRTDISA
+381 TLVGAQEYELPVATADRLGGVKAGGAGVSIAADGVVSAKVKAGNGLSVGEEGIVLATATDSAAGA
-389 MTGMMRFRGAVST
+389 MTSEEHVKLS
-402 KPTTSTTV
+402 
-410 PSDNLGA
+410 NI
-417 WRAGDVVLY
+417 
-426 ETAEYVVASLNTSS
+426 E
-440 QPVWQLLGDEGA
+440 EGA
-452 YQTKLSF
+452 QRNL
-459 TSTPSLTNKVVTN
+459 VV
-472 DTLTSNVNT
+472 
-481 LDGKITTAQNAASA
+481 G
-495 AQISADNAKNVA
+495 
-507 DAAQAD
+507 
-513 ATSALNRID
+513 AL
-522 ALDVTDTDSGFVTAV
+522 VGGTAV
-537 TQTDGKIAV
+537 TPNENKLLIIGYADEERAGVVKSSSAEAKNKVRVETDGTMSINAV
-546 TKKTLAASDVTD
+546 
-558 LLSFDGTYNA
+558 
-568 STNKIAT
+568 
-575 TSTVTNAIDGLSSS
+575 
-589 VAAAVASGNQYSVL
+589 
-603 TGVTQSGGKL
+603 GVS
-613 TAKTEVKLAAIA
+613 KLANEDDCELILNC
-625 VTGNV
+625 GNA
-630 NDLIQTGG
+630 
-638 DVLVIYGGTSTTVI
+638 